1 MDKVKISMVMAS
13 LGALAIIA
21 AAGIGCAVVTPDGSA
36 LTRNGR
42 TWAAIGRA
50 TDLGGGTQPVNLPDA
65 TPIVKASP
73 IFSQETP

>member
-13 LGALAIIA
+13 LVALVILL
-21 AAGIGCAVVTPDGSA
+21 AAGAGCAVVTPDGSA

-50 TDLGGGTQPVNLPDA
+50 TDRTGSTDPVNLPDA
-65 TPIVKASP
+65 TPIVKD
-73 IFSQETP
+73 